1 MSTFDERKQ
10 QEEGRF
16 KHDQEL
22 QFKARNRGNKL
33 FGLWIAEKLGLEGD
47 AADAYAKDVVMADF
61 VDAPGDDDVFDKV
74 RPDLAAKSV
83 TVEDDML
90 VKHLERGRSEALQQ
104 IKAE

>member
-1 MSTFDERKQ
+1 MTTFDDRKK
-10 QEEGRF
+10 QEETRF

-33 FGLWIAEKLGLEGD
+33 FGLWIAEKLSLSGD

-61 VDAPGDDDVFDKV
+61 EAPGDDDVFDKV
-74 RPDLAAKSV
+74 RPDLAEKSIDI
-83 TVEDDML
+83 DDDIL
-90 VKHLERGRSEALQQ
+90 KKHLEDCRDKALQQ

>member
-1 MSTFDERKQ
+1 MTTFDDREK
-10 QEEGRF
+10 QEETRF

-33 FGLWIAEKLGLEGD
+33 FGLWIAEKLGLSGD

-61 VDAPGDDDVFDKV
+61 DAPGDDDVFDKI
-74 RPDLAAKSV
+74 RPDLAEKSIDIDDDILKKNL
-83 TVEDDML
+83 EDCRD
-90 VKHLERGRSEALQQ
+90 KALQQ